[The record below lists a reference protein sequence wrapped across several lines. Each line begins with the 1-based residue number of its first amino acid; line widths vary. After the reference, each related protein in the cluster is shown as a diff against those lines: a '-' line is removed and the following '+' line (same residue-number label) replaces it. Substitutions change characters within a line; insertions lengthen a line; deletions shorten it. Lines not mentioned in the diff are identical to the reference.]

1 MGSLVN
7 PTPSLGTS
15 TANAPQLSQNEID
28 MLRAQIQAC
37 WSPPVGVMEAKD
49 LVVVLQFG
57 LNRDG
62 SVAAEPIVTN
72 RGSNPLFQ
80 VAVDSARRAVL
91 KCQPYRLPVAKYDAW
106 SEVEVKFD
114 PKEMFRGG

>member
-1 MGSLVN
+1 
-7 PTPSLGTS
+7 
-15 TANAPQLSQNEID
+15 
-28 MLRAQIQAC
+28 
-37 WSPPVGVMEAKD
+37 VMEAKD
-49 LVVVLQFG
+49 LIVVLQFG

-62 SVAAEPIVTN
+62 SVAAVPIVTN

-80 VAVDSARRAVL
+80 VAVDSAQRAVL
-91 KCQPYRLPVAKYDAW
+91 KCQPYRLPVSKYEAW

>member
-15 TANAPQLSQNEID
+15 TANAPQLS
-28 MLRAQIQAC
+28 RARSMCCAPR
-37 WSPPVGVMEAKD
+37 SRRAGTRRSASMEAKD
-49 LVVVLQFG
+49 LVVVLRFG

-80 VAVDSARRAVL
+80 VAVGQREASGPEMSAVPPAG
-91 KCQPYRLPVAKYDAW
+91 AKYDPW
-106 SEVEVKFD
+106 NDVEVKFD
-114 PKEMFRGG
+114 PAEMFRGG